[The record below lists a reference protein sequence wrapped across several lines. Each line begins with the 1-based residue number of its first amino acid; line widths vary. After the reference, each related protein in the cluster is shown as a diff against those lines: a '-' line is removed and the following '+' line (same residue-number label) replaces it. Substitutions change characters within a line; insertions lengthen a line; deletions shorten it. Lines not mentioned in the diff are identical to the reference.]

1 MTEQQ
6 FRAMLAS
13 AGLHPNDETFADWW
27 QVAIMVREQ
36 CTTSLRDQFAGQAM
50 QALINRREL
59 SLSLPGL
66 AYSTADAMLE
76 ARDRK

>member
-6 FRAMLAS
+6 FRATLAS

-36 CTTSLRDQFAGQAM
+36 CTTGLRDQFAGQAM
-50 QALINRREL
+50 QAMMTG
-59 SLSLPGL
+59 PGVVTGVAKT
-66 AYSTADAMLE
+66 AYLYADAMLE
-76 ARDRK
+76 ARERK